1 MMLLRVQGG
10 PEPGVRMY
18 PGGDVWVV
26 SDTAHTSEEVHVD
39 RR

>member
-1 MMLLRVQGG
+1 MNGRRAGVGSHV
-10 PEPGVRMY
+10 GVRMY
-18 PGGDVWVV
+18 PDGGTWVM

>member
-1 MMLLRVQGG
+1 MNRLRAQVRSGVD
-10 PEPGVRMY
+10 VRMY
-18 PGGDVWVV
+18 PDDRAWVV